1 MVVTL
6 QGIRRLLRPLL
17 SPIDNTCILF
27 THLVNNRLKKV
38 SGTEI
43 SPHLTSLMP
52 LPAGAGLGG
61 GPAFGSFSFAGL
73 HHNPAQSA
81 MSGWKSLGA
90 ASSPLCIKQCPEPQ
104 HILSPPPT
112 SGSCS

>member
-1 MVVTL
+1 
-6 QGIRRLLRPLL
+6 
-17 SPIDNTCILF
+17 
-27 THLVNNRLKKV
+27 
-38 SGTEI
+38 
-43 SPHLTSLMP
+43 MP

-73 HHNPAQSA
+73 HHSPAQSA

-104 HILSPPPT
+104 HILSPPPHIWILLLKSLSPQQT
-112 SGSCS
+112 